1 MSEQCKMIYT
11 DLVLSPIE
19 NSTNN
24 SNNDKEVSD
33 FIISTE
39 EKKDMPIET
48 LRIDDLIKETDNI
61 PFPSPKNSDNRNYE
75 NIHYIPYN
83 RLSTLNPDGI
93 NEFFFEE
100 EERNGVNIIFK
111 EGTNIIQSI
120 SIDLFIKKIIL
131 ENFSQEQPKIVK
143 SFLNQFCSFFKYHI
157 LIDKILNA
165 FYFYEEQSIEADKLN
180 NLIVFLNSAVIEIY
194 EENRTSTDSI
204 TEISH
209 KLVDFYNRLINKG
222 IYNTTGVKQILGLI
236 EQTNP
241 SSYDVEFTKLSLI
254 PRKKSQNVII
264 KRSCSTQGA
273 RRKKTL
279 VMKKPYFSVLDY
291 EPIEIANQLTFLSS
305 IQLTLISNREF
316 LAARFLKKD
325 KAITSPNIVKITQRF
340 DSLVFFI
347 IEDILSYDHKA
358 VRGKVIDKWITIA
371 MKCKE
376 MNNFNDSMAIKSAL
390 NHFIIAKLKLS
401 WKYVKKSSIRHLES
415 LNSFFSCDGNYKN
428 LRDEINSISNQP
440 YVPYLGLL
448 MRDVAFY
455 EEKGKYITNNNT
467 MINIEKILTIQNL
480 LDKFYKF
487 KHNAYNIKQI
497 DSLSFFSCPIT
508 KNEEELELLGDQI
521 EPIFTLKDKKEEEKR
536 LTAIDKMFF
545 CIDERSTE
553 QRRVRHQNK
562 FLTNTNLIR
571 SNI

>member
-1 MSEQCKMIYT
+1 MSEQCKRLFT
-11 DLVLSPIE
+11 DLVLSPID
-19 NSTNN
+19 NSTNEP
-24 SNNDKEVSD
+24 NNDKAISD

-39 EKKDMPIET
+39 EKKEEPIET

-83 RLSTLNPDGI
+83 RLSTINPDGI

-143 SFLNQFCSFFKYHI
+143 SFLNQFCSFFKYQT

-180 NLIVFLNSAVIEIY
+180 NLIAFLNSSVIEIY

-204 TEISH
+204 TQISH
-209 KLVDFYNRLINKG
+209 KLIDFYKSLVKKG
-222 IYNTTGVKQILGLI
+222 FYNTTGVKQILGLI

-241 SSYDVEFTKLSLI
+241 SSYDVEFTKMSLV
-254 PRKKSQNVII
+254 PRKKSQNVIM
-264 KRSCSTQGA
+264 KRSCSTQGG

-305 IQLTLISNREF
+305 IQLTHISNREF

-325 KAITSPNIVKITQRF
+325 KAITSPTIVKITQRF
-340 DSLVFFI
+340 DNLVFFI
-347 IEDILSYDHKA
+347 IEDILSYDHKP
-358 VRGKVIDKWITIA
+358 VRGKVIDKWIEIA

-376 MNNFNDSMAIKSAL
+376 MKNFNDSMAIKSAL
-390 NHFIIAKLKLS
+390 NHFIIVKLKLS

-415 LNSFFSCDGNYKN
+415 LNTFFSCDGNYKN
-428 LRDEINSISNQP
+428 LRDEINSLSNQP

-497 DSLSFFSCPIT
+497 DSLSFFSCLIT

-521 EPIFTLKDKKEEEKR
+521 EPIFTLKDKKEDEKR

-545 CIDERSTE
+545 CIDERSTG
-553 QRRVRHQNK
+553 RRVRHQNK